1 MNGGGGRGV
10 EKGSMVSVGR
20 GMMRGR
26 EGEKGV
32 GEGRRLEKNSGREI
46 AEIAIR

>member
-1 MNGGGGRGV
+1 
-10 EKGSMVSVGR
+10 
-20 GMMRGR
+20 MRGR